1 MHGVARDADEIE
13 RERQRWRSMPRERP
27 RDIVRPGSGQES
39 VWDYPRPPRVEPE
52 RRRLC
57 VEFGGVVIAE
67 SSRGLRVLET
77 SGPPVFYLPPA
88 DIRMELLEA
97 SNETVVCEWKGTSSY
112 WTLRVADRV
121 AENAA
126 WSYATPEPAFEAIRD
141 HLAFFAGRVDACSVG
156 DARVVPQPG
165 DYYGG
170 WITPEITGPFK
181 GEPGSERW

>member
-1 MHGVARDADEIE
+1 MRGVARDADEIE
-13 RERQRWRSMPRERP
+13 RERQRWRSLPRERP
-27 RDIVRPGSGQES
+27 RDIVRPSPGQES

-52 RRRLC
+52 QRRLQ

-67 SSRGLRVLET
+67 SRRGLRVLET
-77 SGPPVFYLPPA
+77 SGPPVFYLPSA
-88 DIRMELLEA
+88 DVRTELLEP
-97 SNETVVCEWKGTSSY
+97 SVETALCEWKGTARY

-126 WSYATPEPAFEAIRD
+126 WSYPTPEPEFAAIRD

-156 DARVVPQPG
+156 DAPVVPQPG
-165 DYYGG
+165 GYYGG